1 MEHSWHPDLILSIW
15 WGSRNVYQIMKS
27 SKPEIKVRQ
36 EESNLCFKSSWF
48 CRNRSGSLHFY
59 DFLQSFPHAGE
70 GERSLG
76 VEFNWGNH
84 LSYGA
89 KNIRLFPHP
98 LSFDNCCSKDR
109 HLSES
114 HPPTPGN
121 FKTVIEA
128 HFDASALPPPSAVSA
143 WPLIKKYSLILNP
156 RDNYPGQPPARPR
169 CQHII
174 GPPAHQQ
181 IQGVLKKV
189 SLVLKWP

>member
-1 MEHSWHPDLILSIW
+1 MEHSWHPDLIW

-27 SKPEIKVRQ
+27 SKPEIKLRQ
-36 EESNLCFKSSWF
+36 EESNLCLKSSWF

-59 DFLQSFPHAGE
+59 DFLQSFPQAGG

-76 VEFNWGNH
+76 VESDWGNH

-98 LSFDNCCSKDR
+98 LGFDNCCSKDR

-128 HFDASALPPPSAVSA
+128 HFDASALPPRLLGPSS
-143 WPLIKKYSLILNP
+143 KKYSLILNP
-156 RDNYPGQPPARPR
+156 RDNYPGQPPPDPGVSTSSGHP
-169 CQHII
+169 QTELGIKTI
-174 GPPAHQQ
+174 KDQF
-181 IQGVLKKV
+181 IQEF
-189 SLVLKWP
+189 PEFQ